1 VSRKCH
7 PFDPEFQ
14 ARRFRMEKNQKKA
27 LTTAAVVAG
36 YIAWFMG
43 KAMTSGIRT
52 RKGTGRKF

>member
-1 VSRKCH
+1 
-7 PFDPEFQ
+7 
-14 ARRFRMEKNQKKA
+14 MEKNQKKA

-52 RKGTGRKF
+52 RKAPAESSRLLLIGL

>member
-1 VSRKCH
+1 MN
-7 PFDPEFQ
+7 EN
-14 ARRFRMEKNQKKA
+14 ENENEKKA

-52 RKGTGRKF
+52 RKGSGRKF

>member
-1 VSRKCH
+1 LRK
-7 PFDPEFQ
+7 EVTGE
-14 ARRFRMEKNQKKA
+14 RKRKE
-27 LTTAAVVAG
+27 LTIAAMVAG

>member
-1 VSRKCH
+1 MN
-7 PFDPEFQ
+7 E
-14 ARRFRMEKNQKKA
+14 NQKKA
-27 LTTAAVVAG
+27 PTTAAIVGG